1 MPLTDYTEIVE
12 KLQKALGRGF
22 AEEPWILNVPG
33 KSIACKST
41 SLLSSVFPAFS
52 EQLARLGG
60 MFPDQVNKALVKTGN
75 FITKHLNAIRF
86 CR

>member
-41 SLLSSVFPAFS
+41 SFIILPYSRHFPS
-52 EQLARLGG
+52 NS
-60 MFPDQVNKALVKTGN
+60 PDSA
-75 FITKHLNAIRF
+75 ACSPIR
-86 CR
+86 